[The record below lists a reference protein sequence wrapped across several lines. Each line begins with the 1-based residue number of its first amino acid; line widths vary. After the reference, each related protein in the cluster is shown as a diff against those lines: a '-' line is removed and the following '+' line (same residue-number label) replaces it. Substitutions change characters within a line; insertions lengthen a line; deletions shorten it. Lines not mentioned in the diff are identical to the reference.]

1 MSRTGGYRD
10 QALDLAG
17 NPGQQR
23 AYASTGHCVVVAG
36 PGSGKTKTL
45 TLKLARMLEEDVE
58 DPRGI
63 ACITYN
69 NECARELETRLY
81 ALGLE
86 PSRRLFIGTVHSFS
100 LTQVILP
107 HAQSLDLG
115 IPLDFKIATKTQQAA
130 ALEDAY
136 AAVVGPGIPAEWK
149 DRMNRYRRSI
159 LDRASKA
166 WRENDAQIMAL
177 AERYER
183 ELRGR
188 GVIDFEDMPLVALR
202 ALQKHPWLKRA
213 LLAKYPILAVD
224 EYQDL
229 GTALHTMVM
238 ELCFSAGVRL
248 FAVGDPDQSIYGFNG
263 SDPELFNQ
271 LSNRP
276 DIERVPLTL
285 NYRCGRDI
293 VSASQLALGAARG
306 YEATDDAPQ
315 GTIYFHSFSGNY
327 ETQAVRVFTEI
338 LASVAERRKELDLSD
353 VAVLYPAAWIGNAIA
368 DVAQQAGVA
377 IIRSDTAS
385 LFPRGSRL
393 MTWIERCA
401 IWCCRGW
408 KTGDPRLSR
417 LQKDAIAIFSEGLPN
432 EEAQLSF
439 IRSLVDYLWNNRL
452 PTATMH
458 SWLAGFAAA
467 VLTPMVVPT
476 PRLDDERELFEEVV
490 ERVREDDL
498 TLEGFAGGGTARD
511 RLNLSSLHSSKGRE
525 FEVVVMFGIDEG
537 RLPRANPTEKDLRE
551 SRQLFYVG
559 LTRAKSELHIIS
571 SSNRVSRFVSDLI
584 KRLA

>member
-1 MSRTGGYRD
+1 MSSSGYRA
-10 QALDLAG
+10 QASDLAG
-17 NPGQQR
+17 NPGQER
-23 AYASTGHCVVVAG
+23 AYDSTGHCVVVAG

-100 LTQVILP
+100 LTQIILP
-107 HAQSLDLG
+107 HARALDLE
-115 IPLDFKIATKTQQAA
+115 IPLDFKIATKAQQAA

-159 LDRASKA
+159 LDRTSKA
-166 WRENDAQIMAL
+166 WLETDAQIMAL
-177 AERYER
+177 AERYEQ

-188 GVIDFEDMPLVALR
+188 GVIDFEDMPLLALR
-202 ALQKHPWLKRA
+202 ALQKHPWLERA
-213 LLAKYPILAVD
+213 MLAKYPVLAVD

-229 GTALHTMVM
+229 GKALHTMVTQ
-238 ELCFSAGVRL
+238 LCFGAGVRL

-276 DIERVPLTL
+276 DVERVPLTL

-293 VSASQLALGAARG
+293 VSASQLALGAPRG
-306 YEATDDAPQ
+306 YEAPKGAPQ
-315 GTIYFHSFSGNY
+315 GTIYFHSFDGTY
-327 ETQAVRVFTEI
+327 ETQALRVFTDI
-338 LASVAERRKELDLSD
+338 LASVAKRRTELGLSD
-353 VAVLYPAAWIGNAIA
+353 IAILYPAAWIGNAIA
-368 DVAQQAGVA
+368 NVAQQAGVA

-393 MTWIERCA
+393 MTWIERCT

-408 KTGDPRLSR
+408 KTGDPRLTR
-417 LQKDAIAIFSEGLPN
+417 LQEDALAIFSEGLPN
-432 EEAQLSF
+432 EKAELLF
-439 IRSLVDYLWNNRL
+439 TRSLVDYLWNNRTA
-452 PTATMH
+452 TATMH
-458 SWLAGFAAA
+458 SWLVRFAAA
-467 VLTPMVVPT
+467 VLTPMLAST

-490 ERVREDDL
+490 DRVQGDDL

-537 RLPRANPTEKDLRE
+537 RLPRLNPTDKDLRE

-559 LTRAKSELHIIS
+559 LTRAKTELHIVS
-571 SSNRVSRFVSDLI
+571 SKNRQSRFVNDLI
-584 KRLA
+584 NRLA

>member
-1 MSRTGGYRD
+1 MSSGGYRA
-10 QALDLAG
+10 QALALVG

-23 AYASTGHCVVVAG
+23 AYDSTGHCVVVAG

-81 ALGLE
+81 GLGLE

-107 HAQSLDLG
+107 HAQGLDLG
-115 IPLDFKIATKTQQAA
+115 IPLDFKIATKAQQNS

-136 AAVVGPGIPAEWK
+136 LSVVGPGIPAEWK

-159 LDRASKA
+159 LDRTSKA
-166 WRENDAQIMAL
+166 WLETDEQIMAL
-177 AERYER
+177 AERYEQ
-183 ELRGR
+183 ELRDR
-188 GVIDFEDMPLVALR
+188 GVIDFEDMPLLALR

-238 ELCFSAGVRL
+238 ELCFGAGVRL
-248 FAVGDPDQSIYGFNG
+248 FAVGDPDQSIYGFTG

-271 LSNRP
+271 LSNRH
-276 DIERVPLTL
+276 DVERVPLTL
-285 NYRCGRDI
+285 NYRSGHDI
-293 VSASQLALGAARG
+293 VSASQLALGAPRG
-306 YEATDDAPQ
+306 YEAAQDAPK

-327 ETQAVRVFTEI
+327 DAQAARVFTEI
-338 LASVAERRKELDLSD
+338 LASVAKRRTELDLSD
-353 VAVLYPAAWIGNAIA
+353 IAILYPAGFIGDAIA
-368 DVAQQAGVA
+368 EVAKQVGIAT
-377 IIRSDTAS
+377 IRSDSAS

-401 IWCCRGW
+401 NWCCRGW
-408 KTGDPRLSR
+408 KTGDPRLAR
-417 LQKDAIAIFSEGLPN
+417 LQKDALSIFSDGLPN
-432 EEAQLSF
+432 EKAELSLV
-439 IRSLVDYLWNNRL
+439 RSLVDYLWNNRT
-452 PTATMH
+452 PKATMH
-458 SWLAGFAAA
+458 DWLLGFAAA
-467 VLTPMVVPT
+467 VLSPLAAST
-476 PRLDDERELFEEVV
+476 PRLEDERETFDEVV
-490 ERVREDDL
+490 DRVKGDGL
-498 TLEGFAGGGTARD
+498 TLEGFAGGGTTRD

-537 RLPRANPTEKDLRE
+537 RVPRANPTPRDLQE

-559 LTRAKSELHIIS
+559 LTRAKSELHIVS
-571 SSNRVSRFVSDLI
+571 SLHRTSRFVSDLI

>member
-1 MSRTGGYRD
+1 MSSGGYRA
-10 QALDLAG
+10 QASALAG
-17 NPGQQR
+17 NSGQQR
-23 AYASTGHCVVVAG
+23 AYDSTGHCVVVAG

-81 ALGLE
+81 GLGLE
-86 PSRRLFIGTVHSFS
+86 PSRRLFVGTVHSFS

-107 HAQSLDLG
+107 HAQALDLG
-115 IPLDFKIATKTQQAA
+115 IPVDFKIATKGQQAA

-136 AAVVGPGIPAEWK
+136 AAAIGPGVPSDWK

-159 LDRASKA
+159 LDRTSKA
-166 WRENDAQIMAL
+166 WRETDARIMAL
-177 AERYER
+177 AERYEQ

-188 GVIDFEDMPLVALR
+188 GVIDFEDMPLLALR
-202 ALQKHPWLKRA
+202 ALQKHPWLQRA

-229 GTALHTMVM
+229 GRALHTMVM
-238 ELCFSAGVRL
+238 ELCFGGGVRL
-248 FAVGDPDQSIYGFNG
+248 FAVGDPDQSIYGFTG

-276 DIERVPLTL
+276 DVERVPLTL
-285 NYRCGRDI
+285 NYRSGHDI
-293 VSASQLALGAARG
+293 VSASQLALGAPRG
-306 YEATDDAPQ
+306 YEAAQDAPK
-315 GTIYFHSFSGNY
+315 GTIYFHAFGGNY
-327 ETQAVRVFTEI
+327 DAQAVRVFTEI
-338 LASVAERRKELDLSD
+338 LASVAKRRPKLDLSD
-353 VAVLYPAAWIGNAIA
+353 IAILYPAGFIGDAIA
-368 DVAQQAGVA
+368 EVAKQLGIAV
-377 IIRSDTAS
+377 IRSDSAS

-401 IWCCRGW
+401 IWCSGGW
-408 KTGDPRLSR
+408 KTGDPRLMR
-417 LQKDAIAIFSEGLPN
+417 LQKDALSIFSEGLPN
-432 EEAQLSF
+432 EEAELSLV
-439 IRSLVDYLWNNRL
+439 RSLVDYLWNNRT
-452 PTATMH
+452 PKATMH
-458 SWLAGFAAA
+458 DWLVGFAAA
-467 VLTPMVVPT
+467 VLSPLAAST
-476 PRLDDERELFEEVV
+476 PRLDDERETFDEVV
-490 ERVREDDL
+490 DRVKDDGL

-537 RLPRANPTEKDLRE
+537 RVPRTNPSPRDLQE
-551 SRQLFYVG
+551 FRQLFYVG
-559 LTRAKSELHIIS
+559 LTRAKSELHIVS
-571 SSNRVSRFVSDLI
+571 SLHRTSRFVSDLI